1 MFLWAVAGMEDC
13 HALPECPMLLP
24 VSFVKRDGRREKAGY
39 SNLPILPSSYF
50 PTMGLK
56 LKSFAVS
63 FLLGFPPL
71 LKENLFSVIGNA
83 I

>member
-1 MFLWAVAGMEDC
+1 MFLWAVAGVEGC
-13 HALPECPMLLP
+13 HARPACPMLLP
-24 VSFVKRDGRREKAGY
+24 ASFVKRDGRREKAGY
-39 SNLPILPSSYF
+39 SNLPIFPSSYF
-50 PTMGLK
+50 PTMGMK

-71 LKENLFSVIGNA
+71 FKKQLFNMIGNA

>member
-1 MFLWAVAGMEDC
+1 MFLWAVDGMEGCDP
-13 HALPECPMLLP
+13 LPACLMPLP
-24 VSFVKRDGRREKAGY
+24 SSFVERDGRREKVGH

-63 FLLGFPPL
+63 FL
-71 LKENLFSVIGNA
+71 
-83 I
+83 